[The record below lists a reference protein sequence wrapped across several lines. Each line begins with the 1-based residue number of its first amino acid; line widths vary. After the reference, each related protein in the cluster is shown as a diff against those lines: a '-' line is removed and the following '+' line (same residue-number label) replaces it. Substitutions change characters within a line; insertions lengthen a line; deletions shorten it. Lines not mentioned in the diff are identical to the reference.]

1 MPHLMWCVASL
12 FRSCRCH
19 PLCDRALLVSLII
32 PACQDTRAL
41 KAKELKHHFVQ
52 NKKKKRLV
60 GGLRL
65 IACVCLTHSLQS
77 STYRTTCKENFKY
90 IYVRVCVC
98 VCIYKY
104 IHIYITEKWI
114 LTSKV
119 INNIQHLHF
128 DDENYSNGAIWIKS
142 FYIFSR
148 TRLNHCRHMFHLRVV
163 SRTANV
169 VCETEHLP
177 AVHTSYYNRQSY
189 LWTKYRRNERAEL
202 LAHQS

>member
-104 IHIYITEKWI
+104 IHIYHWKMNTDFKGHQQHPTPSFWWWKLQQWRNLNQI
-114 LTSKV
+114 L
-119 INNIQHLHF
+119 L
-128 DDENYSNGAIWIKS
+128 
-142 FYIFSR
+142 YIF
-148 TRLNHCRHMFHLRVV
+148 TH
-163 SRTANV
+163 T
-169 VCETEHLP
+169 TESL
-177 AVHTSYYNRQSY
+177 
-189 LWTKYRRNERAEL
+189 
-202 LAHQS
+202 